1 MSGAELLLPTDPI
14 PNVAPVAPDWIGYL
28 TTRTGFEFFT
38 RPAVVGDEQ
47 ELGKFFDNVTPED
60 LRFRFLSTV
69 SHVSADQLAALTNY
83 DHRTTENFLAYDR
96 DRTMIFASAILAAGS
111 GLEAAEV
118 AMAILPEY
126 KGRGASWALLEH
138 ITRVAKARGI
148 QTLEALESRD
158 HHVAIELEREM
169 GFVASASADDSTLV
183 LLRAD
188 LQHITCKA
196 TPHFGSAS

>member
-28 TTRTGFEFFT
+28 TTRAGFEFFT

-96 DRTMIFASAILAAGS
+96 DRTTIFASAILAAGS
-111 GLEAAEV
+111 SLETAEV

-169 GFVASASADDSTLV
+169 SFVATASADDPTLV
-183 LLRAD
+183 VLHAD
-188 LQHITCKA
+188 LQKITRKT
-196 TPHFGSAS
+196 TPHFGSTS